1 MRYNIQKSNLQTII
15 IKFGWR
21 IIKSKNILI
30 ILCLLCFG
38 VPLIG
43 YPQQQ
48 SSNFDDNDFEN
59 LETSAPLTAK
69 EAYAIIVGIS
79 NYPGSDYDLSYCDN
93 DAQDIYDMLVDDYN
107 FKPENI
113 ILLQDWEAT
122 KSAISSAFDQ
132 IEAQI
137 DSDDLFFFY
146 YSGHGGVDIENAG
159 THSYS
164 INSPHPYTN
173 NLDTMYSIYHADAA
187 YMRVHFNKIDLES
200 SYDYV
205 YLGDTDLYDD
215 WYYEGYTGYRTN
227 LWSGWIPLLS
237 DNRLYI
243 RFITDSSI
251 TDWGFEID
259 MYEVETYTNTHYLC
273 SYDSIPSS
281 PDNYYIDT
289 LLDSKLDDLNCA
301 ETYVVCDSC
310 HSGGI
315 IDEVQNV
322 GRYMMMACLEEEYS
336 LEDEDRQNGCFTYYL
351 LRSKDYATDSNG
363 DGVISMEECYDY
375 TYSNTVSRSTNL
387 GYTHHPEEYDG
398 ISGEAVLSTTFA
410 SLSLVPTGNSLA
422 YSFNLYGTGLIE
434 ELDIVAYN
442 IAQNVIYETEDL
454 TLSSPTSTG
463 FGSYSGTIQLEGV
476 SELTGYGL
484 FAKIQGNVLINLQ
497 SSVSDDLDNDLLED
511 AIEILYGLS
520 PLLSDTDA
528 DGLSD
533 YIEFYGETDPL
544 DPDTDNDGL
553 NDGEEV
559 NKYNTDPT
567 NPDTDGDGSSDGD
580 EVKWGVDPLDPRFS
594 LKTVF
599 SNISGIVI
607 LSLLGSYV
615 VSSQIIKKRRNRD
628 EKPIKGKF
636 TVNKD
641 QPNYNILNIEKRFK
655 PKPRIPSYTYQPRYS
670 PYAKPTIPVNQI
682 ELKKIRDSILYD
694 MPPPKLPYSA
704 EGQKAQM
711 IANMAFDLVNRGD
724 FRRAFD
730 FMISAL
736 MLGVPEPMNSRI
748 KTILLDSLN
757 RSVGNS
763 NYSSQKNLTL
773 EKICSSC
780 GHANKNIDK
789 FCYNCGRSL

>member
-1 MRYNIQKSNLQTII
+1 MQTII
-15 IKFGWR
+15 IKFGWT
-21 IIKSKNILI
+21 IIKSKISLI
-30 ILCLLCFG
+30 ILCLFSFG
-38 VPLIG
+38 APLIG
-43 YPQQQ
+43 YSQQQ
-48 SSNFDDNDFEN
+48 NTNFDCNDFKN
-59 LETSAPLTAK
+59 LESSAPLTAK
-69 EAYAIIVGIS
+69 EAYAIIVGIAD
-79 NYPGSDYDLSYCDN
+79 YPGYDNDLSYCDN
-93 DAQDIYDMLVDDYN
+93 DARDVYDMLVDDYN

-113 ILLQDWEAT
+113 ILLQDFEAT
-122 KSAISSAFDQ
+122 KNALSNAFEQ
-132 IEAQI
+132 IETQI

-146 YSGHGGVDIENAG
+146 YSGHGGVVTENAG
-159 THSYS
+159 TYSYS

-173 NLDTMYSIYHADAA
+173 NLNMMWSIYHADAA
-187 YMRVHFNKIDLES
+187 YMRVHFNEINLES
-200 SYDYV
+200 GFDYV

-215 WYYEGYTGYRTN
+215 WYYEDYTGYRTN

-243 RFITDSSI
+243 RFITDYSN

-259 MYEVETYTNTHYLC
+259 MYEVENYTDTHYLA
-273 SYDSIPSS
+273 SYDSVPSS

-301 ETYVVCDSC
+301 ETYVISDSC
-310 HSGGI
+310 NSGGI
-315 IDEVQNV
+315 IDEVQNI
-322 GRYMMMACLEEEYS
+322 GRYMMVSCLEDELS

-351 LRSKDYATDSNG
+351 LRSKDYATDING
-363 DGVISMEECYDY
+363 DGAISMEECYDY
-375 TYSNTVSRSTNL
+375 IYSNTVSRSTSL
-387 GYTHHPEEYDG
+387 GYVHHPEEYDG
-398 ISGEAVLSTTFA
+398 ISGESILSTTFA

-422 YSFNLYGTGLIE
+422 YSFNLSGTGLIE
-434 ELDIVAYN
+434 ELDLVAYN

-463 FGSYSGTIQLEGV
+463 FGSYSGTIQLEGA

-484 FAKIQGNVLINLQ
+484 FARIQGNILINLQ
-497 SSVSDDLDNDLLED
+497 NFVSDDSDNDLLED
-511 AIEILYGLS
+511 AIEILYGLNR
-520 PLLSDTDA
+520 LLIDTDA
-528 DGLSD
+528 DGLDD

-553 NDGEEV
+553 NDGSEV
-559 NKYNTDPT
+559 NHYNTDPT

-580 EVKWGVDPLDPRFS
+580 EVEWGVDPLDSRFS

-599 SNISGIVI
+599 LNISGIVI

-615 VSSQIIKKRRNRD
+615 VSSQIIKKKHSRN
-628 EKPIKGKF
+628 EKPIKRKF
-636 TVNKD
+636 IINKD
-641 QPNYNILNIEKRFK
+641 QPNYNILNIEKKFK
-655 PKPRIPSYTYQPRYS
+655 PKPRIPSYQYQPRYS
-670 PYAKPTIPVNQI
+670 PYAKPTIPVNQVD
-682 ELKKIRDSILYD
+682 LKKIRDSILFG
-694 MPPPKLPYSA
+694 MPPPKPLYSA
-704 EGQKAQM
+704 EGKKAQM

-748 KTILLDSLN
+748 KMILLDSLN
-757 RSVGNS
+757 RSVGKS

-780 GHANKNIDK
+780 GYTNKNIAK
-789 FCYNCGRSL
+789 FCANCGRLL